1 MTDTVAV
8 VIAAVAGDD
17 LQKPFKGKF
26 SGRRKIF
33 AAFFIGGNDMK
44 ILIDK
49 NPETLEI
56 EKNIEDEIIRAAEI
70 VGKIYGVENSEV
82 SITLTDDKNIHEL
95 NKKYR
100 GIDRPT
106 DVLSFAFR
114 ESDEPKILDAEFETL
129 GDIIISVE
137 RAKFQAEDFG
147 HSFLR
152 EIIFLEVHGLLH
164 LLGYDHIEENDRI
177 EMENE
182 QKFVMEKIGIT
193 RD

>member
-1 MTDTVAV
+1 MNT
-8 VIAAVAGDD
+8 IIS
-17 LQKPFKGKF
+17 KE
-26 SGRRKIF
+26 
-33 AAFFIGGNDMK
+33 
-44 ILIDK
+44 
-49 NPETLEI
+49 PENLSV
-56 EKNIEDEIIRAAEI
+56 EKNIKLEIIRAAEI

-95 NKKYR
+95 NKKFR

-114 ESDEPKILDAEFETL
+114 ESEEPQILNSEIEIL

-137 RAKFQAEDFG
+137 RAKIQEEDFG
-147 HSFLR
+147 HSLLR

>member
-1 MTDTVAV
+1 
-8 VIAAVAGDD
+8 
-17 LQKPFKGKF
+17 
-26 SGRRKIF
+26 
-33 AAFFIGGNDMK
+33 MK

-129 GDIIISVE
+129 GDIIISIE
-137 RAKFQAEDFG
+137 RTKIQAADFG